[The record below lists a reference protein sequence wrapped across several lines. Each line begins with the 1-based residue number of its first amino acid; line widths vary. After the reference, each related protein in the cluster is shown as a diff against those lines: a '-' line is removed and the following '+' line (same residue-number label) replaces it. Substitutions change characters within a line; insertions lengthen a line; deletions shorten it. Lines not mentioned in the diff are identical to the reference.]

1 MSSRIEPTAGWG
13 KGRGSRGINPA
24 RQSPPETRQPPKS
37 DQPLLEKPANQG
49 SVICVGSQRTSK
61 NLQLGLAH
69 IAYDSVH
76 CTSTQK
82 QSDNRKAQLQAA
94 ASERLAREAEVNHI
108 ATIAAT
114 EDELR
119 KQDEDYSEHASHPDL
134 RPWDP
139 MEDDRKS
146 SLG

>member
-1 MSSRIEPTAGWG
+1 MYSRIEPTAGWE

-24 RQSPPETRQPPKS
+24 RQSPPEKHQPPKS

-49 SVICVGSQRTSK
+49 SAIHVGSQRTSK
-61 NLQLGLAH
+61 NSHPGLAH
-69 IAYDSVH
+69 IAYNSVH

-94 ASERLAREAEVNHI
+94 TSKRLAREAKLNHI

-114 EDELR
+114 EDELC
-119 KQDEDYSEHASHPDL
+119 KQDEDYSEHALPPDL
-134 RPWDP
+134 HPQDP
-139 MEDDRKS
+139 IEDDWKS